1 MKKLFLGIF
10 GGQNHLETVVA
21 DGEGN
26 ILGRGFSSSNDAIE
40 SHDKNTRLQ
49 SAVIDCVNDAMKA
62 FEISADT
69 VQIESAHCA
78 VAGNE
83 AYNAEAI
90 KAVLKAENFTLGND
104 APAALHGAT
113 GGKEGVVVIADKG
126 SVAYG
131 ENGSGQNAKI
141 GGWGHLFGDE
151 GSGYWMGVQAVRRA
165 LKAEEGL
172 AGPTVLAENL
182 SSFFNCGN
190 LNELVLK
197 VYSGAITQEALASF
211 TEQIHHAAAHGDK
224 VAMQIIEGGARQLAL
239 LAIVTANKLE
249 FNERIPVAV
258 TGSVFRGKLTKVF
271 FKASLGQS
279 LPIAKMIVPRFTPA
293 IGALMFAYRQSGIE
307 ITEGLLHHL
316 ETTARANV

>member
-1 MKKLFLGIF
+1 MKKLFLGIY

-21 DGEGN
+21 DDEGN
-26 ILGRGFSSSNDAIE
+26 ILGRGISSSNDAIE
-40 SHDKNTRLQ
+40 SHNKNARLQ
-49 SAVIDCVNDAMKA
+49 SSVIESVNDSMKA
-62 FEISADT
+62 LEMPIDDI
-69 VQIESAHCA
+69 QIESAHCA

-90 KAVLKAENFTLGND
+90 KAVLNAKNFTLGND

-126 SVAYG
+126 SIAYG
-131 ENGSGQNAKI
+131 ENSRGQSAKV

-151 GSGYWMGVQAVRRA
+151 GSGYWMANQAVRRA

-172 AGPTVLAENL
+172 AGPTVLTENIL
-182 SSFFNCGN
+182 SFFGCEN
-190 LNELVLK
+190 LNELILK
-197 VYSGAITQEALASF
+197 VYSGVITQDALTSF

-249 FNERIPVAV
+249 FSERIPVAV

-279 LPIAKMIVPRFTPA
+279 LPAAKMIVPRFTPT
-293 IGALMFAYRQSGIE
+293 IGALMFAYRQSGME
-307 ITEGLLHHL
+307 LTEGLLYHL
-316 ETTARANV
+316 EATSRANI